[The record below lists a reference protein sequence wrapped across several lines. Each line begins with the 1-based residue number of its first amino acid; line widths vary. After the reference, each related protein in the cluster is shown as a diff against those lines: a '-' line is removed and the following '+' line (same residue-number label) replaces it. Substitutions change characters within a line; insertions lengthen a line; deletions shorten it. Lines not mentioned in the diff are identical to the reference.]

1 MLGIRLE
8 GENPRRSQRLYE
20 RHIPANLILELWLE
34 DGSKRFLV
42 EGQPID
48 LLCGK
53 AGALP
58 ERTGAFRRLCA
69 AVNYWALSLYTLNSR
84 SGSELSGHTYTYF
97 EVLKLKACYTIE

>member
-1 MLGIRLE
+1 MLCLTLE

-20 RHIPANLILELWLE
+20 RHILANLILELWLE

-48 LLCGK
+48 LFGSK

-58 ERTGAFRRLCA
+58 ENC
-69 AVNYWALSLYTLNSR
+69 
-84 SGSELSGHTYTYF
+84 
-97 EVLKLKACYTIE
+97 